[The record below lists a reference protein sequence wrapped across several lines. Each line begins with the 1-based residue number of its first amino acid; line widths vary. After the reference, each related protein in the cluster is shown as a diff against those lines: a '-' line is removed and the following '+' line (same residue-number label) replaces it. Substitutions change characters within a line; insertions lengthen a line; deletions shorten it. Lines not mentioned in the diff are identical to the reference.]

1 MSGTVNESISGY
13 LKSPINYTGNK
24 YKLLGQIVPLF
35 PKSIRTFV
43 DVFGGSGTVLLNANA
58 RFYIYNE
65 YIKYVYDMFSGFV
78 SDEYYDIMERID
90 GIVAKYSL
98 SRTNQNGYLKMR
110 DDYNSG
116 LGDWVMLYVLCS
128 HAFNNQGR
136 FSFGG
141 SKFNMPFGWVKAYI
155 SDAQREN
162 IRRMKA
168 RFDGRDVE
176 CSNLSFEQI
185 DYSRFGNDDFV
196 YFDPPYY
203 GSLGVYNEKRKIS
216 ADGKTNGWTLEQ
228 EAALYA
234 IADELDSRG
243 VRFALSNNLKYSNPL
258 LEDFCNRYNTV
269 HVDGKYSNVSYHK
282 SDRVVDDEVLVT
294 NYKQTETKPLF

>member
-1 MSGTVNESISGY
+1 MSDYI
-13 LKSPINYTGNK
+13 KSPINYTGNK

-35 PKSIRTFV
+35 PKNVNRFV
-43 DVFGGSGTVLLNANA
+43 DIFGGSGTVLLNANA
-58 RFYIYNE
+58 KSYTYNE

-78 SDEYYDIMERID
+78 SDEYSYIIRRID
-90 GIVAKYSL
+90 EIVAKYSL
-98 SRTNQNGYLKMR
+98 SRTNQDGYLKMR

-116 LGDWVMLYVLCS
+116 MGDWVMLYVLCS

-141 SKFNMPFGWVKAYI
+141 NKFNMPFGWVKAYI
-155 SDAQREN
+155 SDAQRDN

-168 RFDGRDVE
+168 KFDGRDVE
-176 CSNLSFEQI
+176 CLNLSFEQI
-185 DYSRFGNDDFV
+185 DYSRFGNGDFV

-258 LEDFCNRYNTV
+258 LEDFCKKYNTI

-282 SDRVVDDEVLVT
+282 SDRAEDDEVLVM
-294 NYKQTETKPLF
+294 NYESVSNKMLF